1 MKIIKIMPGH
11 EPVMDDINNTLAD
24 LQQVVGGYIETVTLP
39 RTGLVIIVNEEGRLL
54 DLPVNGVLN
63 IGSLTGQLLVGT
75 VLVVRAAP
83 GAEDFSGVRACDL
96 GLIRA
101 CWVPAKGER
110 TECERKKPAE
120 LWNAAAC
127 MGYAAIA
134 MRRLG
139 FELATVWNVVAEMH
153 SCMDEI
159 AIEDAATQP
168 IIRNLGGEQR

>member
-39 RTGLVIIVNEEGRLL
+39 RTGLAIIVNEEGRLL

-101 CWVPAKGER
+101 CWVPVKGET
-110 TECERKKPAE
+110 TE
-120 LWNAAAC
+120 
-127 MGYAAIA
+127 
-134 MRRLG
+134 
-139 FELATVWNVVAEMH
+139 
-153 SCMDEI
+153 
-159 AIEDAATQP
+159 
-168 IIRNLGGEQR
+168 